1 MGNSRQQDG
10 TSIALF
16 PSVEEESMAAT
27 AQAAFNQQMVGSQR
41 KGQKKDWAPTAKVSA
56 GVLAGA
62 TTILLTAFLSPHWRN
77 WTQQDMTPAIGAALT
92 NILTFAIQYLVPE
105 RK

>member
-1 MGNSRQQDG
+1 
-10 TSIALF
+10 
-16 PSVEEESMAAT
+16 MAAT
-27 AQAAFNQQMVGSQR
+27 AQAALNPQMVGSQR
-41 KGQKKDWAPTAKVSA
+41 RVQKKDWAPTAKVSA

-92 NILTFAIQYLVPE
+92 NILTFAIQYLVPD
-105 RK
+105 RR